1 MFNIGDFVT
10 LRPDTENDSY
20 LDFLGKVGKVIDFNF
35 SVGSASKQFVRV
47 EWSKS
52 QYLDLKAERFEKTE
66 KTS

>member
-10 LRPDTENDSY
+10 LRPDTKNDSY
-20 LDFLGKVGKVIDFNF
+20 LDLLGKVGKVIDFNF
-35 SVGSASKQFVRV
+35 STGTTSEQFIRV

-52 QYLDLKAERFEKTE
+52 QYLDLKAERFEKTK